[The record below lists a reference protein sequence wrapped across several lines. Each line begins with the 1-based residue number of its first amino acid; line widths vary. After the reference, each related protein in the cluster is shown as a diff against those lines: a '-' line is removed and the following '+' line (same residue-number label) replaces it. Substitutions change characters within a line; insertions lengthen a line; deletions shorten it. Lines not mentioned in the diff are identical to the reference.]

1 LEYRLTFSGR
11 FHYRGGSIL
20 SSHYHSDFQ
29 IQLVYSGGGD
39 CHINGTQYKIHQG
52 TIIVVPK
59 GSFHDFRV
67 TNPKGMKTVEAKFV
81 SSDPAME
88 TIISQLEF
96 PMEDDGTIFNI
107 MSRIVLEGQRR
118 TFYYKEMSNSLLLEC
133 IFLMF
138 RMTHHAPDSVFET
151 SSWNRSEPEK
161 HTEDLLGLVDNY
173 IAKNIQ
179 IKISPADI
187 AAACGY
193 NQDYLYR
200 FIRKKTGVSTIR
212 YINQKKF
219 DRAKELIIHTELSL
233 SEISWNLGFETLQ
246 YFSRFFKDH
255 AGIPPSEYS
264 NKVRATIRTDYPED
278 L

>member
-1 LEYRLTFSGR
+1 
-11 FHYRGGSIL
+11 
-20 SSHYHSDFQ
+20 
-29 IQLVYSGGGD
+29 
-39 CHINGTQYKIHQG
+39 
-52 TIIVVPK
+52 
-59 GSFHDFRV
+59 
-67 TNPKGMKTVEAKFV
+67 
-81 SSDPAME
+81 
-88 TIISQLEF
+88 
-96 PMEDDGTIFNI
+96 

-118 TFYYKEMSNSLLLEC
+118 ASYYKEMSNSLLLEC
-133 IFLMF
+133 IFLMS
-138 RMTHHAPDSVFET
+138 RMSHRASVSIFET
-151 SSWNRSEPEK
+151 SFRDRPEPEK
-161 HTEDLLGLVDNY
+161 HTADLLDLVNGY
-173 IAKNIQ
+173 IAKNLHV
-179 IKISPADI
+179 KITPADM

-200 FIRKKTGVSTIR
+200 FIRKKTGVSAVR

-264 NKVRATIRTDYPED
+264 RKVRATVRTDYPED